1 LPGTKICGFKDLILV
16 LLIGFGLAGCSD
28 SGAGGMA
35 EILIQVGKSVVT
47 EDEFNQA
54 FDMAGYGNDDGAE
67 PDSHQ
72 FEAARLHMLNQLT
85 EELILLERAR
95 ELNITVSDPE
105 LETEILNTKNAYPEN
120 TFDKTLLENAIF
132 FKAWRER
139 LRRHMLMKKV
149 IAKELE
155 ERVLITPEDVRA
167 YYNDHPIDGSERAG
181 QEKGVGGIDL
191 ATVSKLRRDKAIQAY
206 QPWIKELYKK
216 YQIKINH
223 SLWDKMT
230 DSPAVDT
237 DIGNVPE

>member
-1 LPGTKICGFKDLILV
+1 
-16 LLIGFGLAGCSD
+16 
-28 SGAGGMA
+28 
-35 EILIQVGKSVVT
+35 
-47 EDEFNQA
+47 
-54 FDMAGYGNDDGAE
+54 
-67 PDSHQ
+67 
-72 FEAARLHMLNQLT
+72 
-85 EELILLERAR
+85 
-95 ELNITVSDPE
+95 
-105 LETEILNTKNAYPEN
+105 
-120 TFDKTLLENAIF
+120 
-132 FKAWRER
+132 
-139 LRRHMLMKKV
+139 MKKV